1 MDVSIIWLITSL
13 ILLILLSAF
22 FSSSETSMIASN
34 RYRLKNLAKTNK
46 KAQKTLKILENTDSL
61 IGTILLGNNF
71 VNILAASISTIL
83 AIRLFGESSIGV
95 ASLILTFV
103 ILIFAENTPKT
114 IASRHPEK
122 LAIFFTPFLSV
133 FIKILQP
140 LVWIIRQITNF
151 FLFIFKVKNNINN
164 SISADELKMSV
175 LDAKTSISDKYHKI
189 LLNIIDLQEVSIED
203 IMIPKTEFISI
214 DIDKFDNLE
223 QVIKQT
229 SHTRLIAYQGNK
241 DNIIGILHMRKV
253 ANLYAKNEFNLDT
266 LKKIMMEPYFVP
278 EGISLA
284 TQLGEFQKNKKRLA
298 IVIDEYG
305 EAKGMI
311 VLEDILEEIVGQFT
325 SNISDKINELQLQND
340 GSYLVDPS
348 INLYKLSNI
357 LGVEL
362 NQIDSNSKTLN
373 GLILNELQAI
383 PQRDVSLKI
392 SNIIIEVKQ
401 ISDGVIK
408 LVRLQKIHTKFQN

>member
-253 ANLYAKNEFNLDT
+253 ANLYAKNALF
-266 LKKIMMEPYFVP
+266 
-278 EGISLA
+278 
-284 TQLGEFQKNKKRLA
+284 
-298 IVIDEYG
+298 
-305 EAKGMI
+305 
-311 VLEDILEEIVGQFT
+311 
-325 SNISDKINELQLQND
+325 
-340 GSYLVDPS
+340 
-348 INLYKLSNI
+348 
-357 LGVEL
+357 
-362 NQIDSNSKTLN
+362 
-373 GLILNELQAI
+373 
-383 PQRDVSLKI
+383 
-392 SNIIIEVKQ
+392 
-401 ISDGVIK
+401 
-408 LVRLQKIHTKFQN
+408 

>member
-253 ANLYAKNEFNLDT
+253 ANLYAKNEFNLDA